1 MRRAV
6 LAGVLLLATP
16 AAAQPPSTGAML
28 AERWCAAC
36 HADGLRRA
44 TDAAPSIPEIA
55 ERYAQAPDRLNTF
68 LQAAHGPMPNLSL
81 SRAEAEALT
90 AWLLAQAPR

>member
-1 MRRAV
+1 MRA
-6 LAGVLLLATP
+6 LLLAAALLAAAP
-16 AAAQPPSTGAML
+16 AAAQAPSEGAVL
-28 AERWCAAC
+28 AQRWCSAC
-36 HADGLRRA
+36 HADGARRA
-44 TDAAPSIPEIA
+44 ADSAPSIPEIA
-55 ERYAQAPDRLNTF
+55 ARYAQAPDRLNTF